1 MDCCIECVSLS
12 KHRIRYYHAATVA
25 TAQRCGDHVTVF
37 SRCGSTGLRPPTP
50 TTPFHTLNSQWYYI
64 AAIKRSLSA
73 TGSDAGQNS
82 SLIFY
87 TRSASRRQ
95 LLLLLSVCLSLSL
108 YLSLYSRLQQ
118 AFWLISTSNYNSSP
132 FQRACSSHK
141 LTYYSGQFHARL
153 FIKTQVKAAWCESV
167 VVG

>member
-1 MDCCIECVSLS
+1 VWKFEQTQNSLLSRSSSSNSKLIEVWRSRDLFFSLRVDGLGS
-12 KHRIRYYHAATVA
+12 SPHRAP
-25 TAQRCGDHVTVF
+25 
-37 SRCGSTGLRPPTP
+37 SPPP
-50 TTPFHTLNSQWYYI
+50 RLTLNSQWYYI

-108 YLSLYSRLQQ
+108 YLSLYSRLSQ
-118 AFWLISTSNYNSSP
+118 AFWLMSTSNYNSSP
-132 FQRACSSHK
+132 
-141 LTYYSGQFHARL
+141 T
-153 FIKTQVKAAWCESV
+153 SV
-167 VVG
+167 QQ